1 MQTPTPP
8 TRPTPPTPPTVNPKS
23 SENSAADQPSS
34 PPASNSINADKSAT
48 VKTPTEGKTTSPP
61 PATTKKAASPSSTD
75 NTPVPAQ
82 PSLGTYQET
91 SSQTASAPTVSTS
104 KNKPSPFGFGFFFSL
119 VLLIAISLTCFR
131 LWKNTHKKQRTIL
144 NYSADSP
151 QDLLNL
157 MNSAATAS
165 PSPQKIVQGKNKSS
179 SKIKGNFEVR
189 I

>member
-91 SSQTASAPTVSTS
+91 SSQTTSTPTVSTS

-157 MNSAATAS
+157 MNSSATAS

>member
-8 TRPTPPTPPTVNPKS
+8 TRPTPPTPPSVNPKS
-23 SENSAADQPSS
+23 SENSAADVPSS
-34 PPASNSINADKSAT
+34 PPASNSINADKSAA
-48 VKTPTEGKTTSPP
+48 VKTPAESKTTSPP
-61 PATTKKAASPSSTD
+61 PAATKKAASPSSTD

-82 PSLGTYQET
+82 PFLGTYQET
-91 SSQTASAPTVSTS
+91 SSQTTSAPTVSTS

-119 VLLIAISLTCFR
+119 VLLIAISLACFR
-131 LWKNTHKKQRTIL
+131 LWKNTQQKQRTIL
-144 NYSADSP
+144 NYSADSQ

-157 MNSAATAS
+157 MNSSATAS
-165 PSPQKIVQGKNKSS
+165 PSPQKMVLIKKKAS